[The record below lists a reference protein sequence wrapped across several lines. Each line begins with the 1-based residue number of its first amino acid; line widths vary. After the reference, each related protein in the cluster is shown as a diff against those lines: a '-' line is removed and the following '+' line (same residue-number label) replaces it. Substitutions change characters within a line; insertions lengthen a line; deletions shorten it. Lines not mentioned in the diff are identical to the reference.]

1 MAACLKS
8 NTYTASRVRGTQ
20 TEHHP
25 IVHQPPNAVEAPHD
39 SLRLGSSSLAPH
51 QTPTGTP
58 LPPHQPDVTS
68 LPQQQ
73 LPGLHTVQPRQ
84 SSRPLTAWENLQSA
98 ACSQPGRRSVEGAYS
113 ADLWSCCR
121 HGQQT
126 ASWLQRAVQGT
137 VRQNIS
143 QTVTQSAHTCSFQW
157 VADW

>member
-1 MAACLKS
+1 
-8 NTYTASRVRGTQ
+8 VR
-20 TEHHP
+20 
-25 IVHQPPNAVEAPHD
+25 QPPNAVEGPHD
-39 SLRLGSSSLAPH
+39 SLRLVISSLAPH

-84 SSRPLTAWENLQSA
+84 SSRRLTAWENLQPA
-98 ACSQPGRRSVEGAYS
+98 ACSQPGRRSVEGAVS
-113 ADLWSCCR
+113 ADLRSCCC
-121 HGQQT
+121 HNQQT
-126 ASWLQRAVQGT
+126 AFLLQRSVQGT

-143 QTVTQSAHTCSFQW
+143 HSVTQSAHTCNFLW